1 LKNND
6 VTKTNRNL
14 KFRACSVSG
23 GYNNNTS
30 VENVPFPRDY
40 VELINQVS
48 SVVSEYLISFQVL
61 NKLAINDLCIT
72 IVCHRLMFNFI
83 VYKTFVF

>member
-1 LKNND
+1 MCSLHSKNND
-6 VTKTNRNL
+6 ITKTNRNL

-30 VENVPFPRDY
+30 VDNVPFPRDY

-48 SVVSEYLISFQVL
+48 YLVSVL
-61 NKLAINDLCIT
+61 NKLAIMTYYVSLYFYMD
-72 IVCHRLMFNFI
+72 
-83 VYKTFVF
+83 